1 MHSDRRRFDTEDER
15 IIACLGKLASSAYEA
30 LIRIEH
36 LKFQVSEEALRR
48 LPGLRTDANNAF
60 AKRGALREMLLRCVE
75 AIVRHLDA
83 VFVQIWTLNKDQN
96 MLELQA
102 SSGMFTRL
110 DGEYGGI
117 QAGDL
122 KVDWIAKE
130 RKPYLTNDV
139 LADPRV
145 CNKDWARTSGVVSF
159 AGYPLIVEERVVGVM
174 ALFACHA
181 LSNATLDTLSSVA
194 DTIAQGI
201 ERKRSDEK
209 LRQAEETMRKV
220 RTDLAHVARLATVGE
235 LTASITHEVTQPLTA
250 ILNNAGASLRWLTAQ
265 NLDEVRESIQNV
277 IKDSCRVSDIIQRI
291 RALVKKTPL
300 QQDQLNLN
308 NIVLEVIPL
317 VRAELDMHH
326 VSLQLEMSDDC
337 PIVWGDRIQIQQV
350 MLNLVM
356 NAIEAMSETRGRKTV
371 LIGTA
376 PYDEFHALAW
386 VQDTGPGL
394 HPTQLNRSFEA
405 FYSTKPQGLGM
416 GLAISRSIIEAHG
429 GRLWAETVESGGA
442 LFQLTLP
449 NVGGVKQAQRISKP

>member
-1 MHSDRRRFDTEDER
+1 M
-15 IIACLGKLASSAYEA
+15 
-30 LIRIEH
+30 
-36 LKFQVSEEALRR
+36 
-48 LPGLRTDANNAF
+48 
-60 AKRGALREMLLRCVE
+60 
-75 AIVRHLDA
+75 
-83 VFVQIWTLNKDQN
+83 
-96 MLELQA
+96 
-102 SSGMFTRL
+102 
-110 DGEYGGI
+110 
-117 QAGDL
+117 
-122 KVDWIAKE
+122 
-130 RKPYLTNDV
+130 
-139 LADPRV
+139 
-145 CNKDWARTSGVVSF
+145 
-159 AGYPLIVEERVVGVM
+159 
-174 ALFACHA
+174 
-181 LSNATLDTLSSVA
+181 
-194 DTIAQGI
+194 
-201 ERKRSDEK
+201 
-209 LRQAEETMRKV
+209 
-220 RTDLAHVARLATVGE
+220 
-235 LTASITHEVTQPLTA
+235 
-250 ILNNAGASLRWLTAQ
+250 
-265 NLDEVRESIQNV
+265 

-356 NAIEAMSETRGRKTV
+356 NAIEAMSETRGRKKV